1 MTEDITQD
9 QARALAPLVTA
20 GEAVARV
27 AAGAVLV
34 DVRSDAG
41 RAQDGAA
48 PAARVVAKDAIAQDG
63 AAALDGVPKDAEIVL
78 FCGSV
83 HGSGPT
89 ARSLFQ
95 QGFTNV
101 VHVDGGFPA
110 LKGAGIGA

>member
-20 GEAVARV
+20 DEAVARV

-48 PAARVVAKDAIAQDG
+48 AAARVVAKDAIAQDG
-63 AAALDGVPKDAEIVL
+63 VAALDGVPKDAEIVL

-89 ARSLFQ
+89 AQSLFR
-95 QGFTNV
+95 QGCTNV

-110 LKGAGIGA
+110 LKGAGIGD